1 MACARGQSSVFFSK
15 QTSLPLPKPTP
26 WKFHLVTPSLGPQG
40 TVETTGDK
48 HCGLLTVSWGW
59 RRGSE
64 EGIIAGCNVISREDY
79 QLVGEKQNSS
89 PESLQR
95 PKYKFSVNT
104 ASDGKENRQVPAQA
118 CSGRSGNHRKDHC
131 PQSQRP
137 QGLDP
142 WIRLYWGNLMA
153 APVLVCPGCH
163 NRNSACGWL
172 THKKFILSQFW
183 RPVIQGQ
190 SPAGPVSG
198 EGSLPGLQTAT
209 FLLWPHMALPRCM
222 HTETT
227 L

>member
-1 MACARGQSSVFFSK
+1 MPSSPGNCDFPVALGNRKKVWRPWAWLVPGGAVLSVLF
-15 QTSLPLPKPTP
+15 QADQPAPVQAHPLKVPPGHP
-26 WKFHLVTPSLGPQG
+26 ELGSPR
-40 TVETTGDK
+40 D
-48 HCGLLTVSWGW
+48 CGNHRRRALWSPDSVLGW

-95 PKYKFSVNT
+95 PKYKFSVNR

-118 CSGRSGNHRKDHC
+118 CSSRSGNHRKDHC

-142 WIRLYWGNLMA
+142 WIRLYWGNLMV

-163 NRNSACGWL
+163 NRNSACG
-172 THKKFILSQFW
+172 
-183 RPVIQGQ
+183 
-190 SPAGPVSG
+190 
-198 EGSLPGLQTAT
+198 
-209 FLLWPHMALPRCM
+209 
-222 HTETT
+222 
-227 L
+227 